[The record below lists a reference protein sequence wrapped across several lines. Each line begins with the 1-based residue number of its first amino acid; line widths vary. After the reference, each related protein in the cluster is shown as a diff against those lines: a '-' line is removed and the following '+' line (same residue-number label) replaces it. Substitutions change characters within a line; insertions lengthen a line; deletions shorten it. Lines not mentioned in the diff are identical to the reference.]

1 MLHETKAEW
10 QWTAETTLS
19 LELLEQAQVIQNVL
33 EFNNQEVQL
42 REMYPMYEYINLQG
56 DKLEKFYD
64 SIKDPPD
71 LDSYTTDT
79 ATDQTFCKC
88 TEEENQA
95 GLHCNR
101 RRLREPEYSLT
112 AKVKCEGLRLLPCDA
127 EGVTQLLD
135 KRRNMPMQF
144 LRKDELLY
152 LLLINWKS
160 SG

>member
-1 MLHETKAEW
+1 MLDHTEAGTDD
-10 QWTAETTLS
+10 S
-19 LELLEQAQVIQNVL
+19 LASYYTVVCWYVPGLPPVEIMRTE
-33 EFNNQEVQL
+33 
-42 REMYPMYEYINLQG
+42 
-56 DKLEKFYD
+56 DKLAEFYE
-64 SIKDPPD
+64 SITDPLD

-160 SG
+160 SGLLCRVETTGDDFFLI

>member
-1 MLHETKAEW
+1 MDSMKSIFADTGNTSIYEHVLAFLLHETKAEW

-71 LDSYTTDT
+71 LDS
-79 ATDQTFCKC
+79 
-88 TEEENQA
+88 
-95 GLHCNR
+95 
-101 RRLREPEYSLT
+101 
-112 AKVKCEGLRLLPCDA
+112 
-127 EGVTQLLD
+127 
-135 KRRNMPMQF
+135 
-144 LRKDELLY
+144 
-152 LLLINWKS
+152 
-160 SG
+160 